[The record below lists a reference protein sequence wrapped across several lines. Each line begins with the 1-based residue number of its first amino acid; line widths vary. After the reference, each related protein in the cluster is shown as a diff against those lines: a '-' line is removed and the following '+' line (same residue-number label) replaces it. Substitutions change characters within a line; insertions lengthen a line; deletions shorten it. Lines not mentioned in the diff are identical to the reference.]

1 MAIEYVNTID
11 YQPSSKLVTTKK
23 GKGRRLDEEEEEA
36 SVTMTEDEH
45 FKNMLKETGSV

>member
-23 GKGRRLDEEEEEA
+23 GKGRRRLDEEEA